1 MDEKLKA
8 ALMNGETVKWT
19 GRPEASKLLE
29 KPFGTRLYITW
40 AIAAVVLIVSCV
52 LLMPTVVTSD
62 IYRVECIALL
72 IAVNF
77 ALVMLS
83 FQPIFDLKRL
93 ENKTLYAITDQRVL
107 VISKEDVMS
116 LVINDNTKIAVEN
129 RANGTGNVCFNDAI
143 GKNIAK
149 SRVYSI
155 LGVKDID
162 GAKSVLGLVFYNV
175 KNPDAVGGYLMR
187 KAV

>member
-77 ALVMLS
+77 APVMLS

-93 ENKTLYAITDQRVL
+93 ENKTLYANINRVWL
-107 VISKEDVMS
+107 IPKNAE
-116 LVINDNTKIAVEN
+116 KPA
-129 RANGTGNVCFNDAI
+129 DARKKLM
-143 GKNIAK
+143 KN
-149 SRVYSI
+149 
-155 LGVKDID
+155 
-162 GAKSVLGLVFYNV
+162 
-175 KNPDAVGGYLMR
+175 
-187 KAV
+187 